1 MDWNCD
7 SDVRGES
14 LSTLQHNLHKLP
26 IPLSPFVLLCGVFI
40 CYFPFHIIILVG
52 GLLYI
57 IIVENYSTQ
66 GAGGEC
72 KVSLFLFFSPREILM
87 SIRISDH
94 ATIGNLVMVVT

>member
-14 LSTLQHNLHKLP
+14 LSTLQHNLHKLS
-26 IPLSPFVLLCGVFI
+26 IPLSTFVLLCGVFI
-40 CYFPFHIIILVG
+40 CYFPFHIIILLG

-57 IIVENYSTQ
+57 IIVENYSTR

-72 KVSLFLFFSPREILM
+72 KVSLFLFFVFFPQRDINEY
-87 SIRISDH
+87 
-94 ATIGNLVMVVT
+94 

>member
-57 IIVENYSTQ
+57 IIVENYSTR

-72 KVSLFLFFSPREILM
+72 KVSLFFSPREILM